1 MSSSHLDRRAFA
13 RLFALG
19 GTTALLSHPLV
30 RELAA
35 SPLPSPY
42 RAGGAVDWDAVRSH
56 FLFPDELSVLNA
68 ANLCPSPRP
77 VIESVLED
85 TDRLDRAPVPSFRN
99 EMHGVKRPT
108 RELLARY
115 LRADPGEIL
124 ITRNTS
130 EANNWVSNGL
140 DLGPGDEVV
149 IFSDNHPSNNLAWKA
164 KAERF
169 GYTVREVPQVSPHPG
184 PDHYLDAFE
193 GAMTSRTRVLSFTH
207 LTNTS
212 GDLFPAAELCR
223 MARDR
228 GVLTLVDG
236 AQSFG
241 LLDVDLSVMQ
251 PDFYSGSAHK
261 WPCGPKEAGV
271 LFVSRRVQD
280 RFWPSMYSAYTGET
294 ELASTHEGMG
304 QRDEPAIRA
313 FGRELEFLLGIGRA
327 EIEARSRALAD
338 AAMEE
343 LGRMDGVRLWTS
355 TDPSLRAAVVT
366 FEPEGLD
373 PRRTVEALEADG
385 VVATARG
392 GEDRPG
398 IRFSPHFYNS
408 FEDVERGVAA
418 IRRYLRTGL

>member
-1 MSSSHLDRRAFA
+1 MNASNLDRRAFA

-19 GTTALLSHPLV
+19 GTGALLGHPRI
-30 RELAA
+30 RELTAA
-35 SPLPSPY
+35 PTAPL
-42 RAGGAVDWDAVRSH
+42 RGRGREVDWAAVRSR
-56 FLFPDELSVLNA
+56 FLMPEELSVLNA
-68 ANLCPSPRP
+68 ANLCPTPRP
-77 VIESVLED
+77 VIESVTGD
-85 TDRLDRAPVPSFRN
+85 TDRLDRSPLPSIRS
-99 EMHGVKRPT
+99 EMHGVKRGT

-140 DLGPGDEVV
+140 VLGPGDEVL

-164 KAERF
+164 KSERF
-169 GYTVREVPQVSPHPG
+169 GYTVREVAQVNPHPG
-184 PDHYLDAFE
+184 SDYYVAAFE
-193 GAMTSRTRVLSFTH
+193 RALTPRTKVLTFTH

-212 GDLFPAAELCR
+212 GDLMPAAELCR
-223 MARDR
+223 IAAER
-228 GVLTLVDG
+228 GVITLVDG

-271 LFVSRRVQD
+271 LFVNRRVQD
-280 RFWPSMYSAYTGET
+280 RFWPSIYSAYAGET
-294 ELASTHEGMG
+294 ELARRHEGMG
-304 QRDEPAIRA
+304 QRDEPAIRG
-313 FGRELEFLLGIGRA
+313 FGRELEFLLDIGRP

-338 AAMEE
+338 AAIEG
-343 LGRMDGVRLWTS
+343 LAGLDGVKLWTS
-355 TDPSLRAAVVT
+355 VDPSLRAAVVT
-366 FEPEGLD
+366 FQPGALD
-373 PRRTVEALEADG
+373 PSRTVEALEADG
-385 VVATARG
+385 VVAASRG
-392 GEDRPG
+392 GQDRPG

-418 IRRYLRTGL
+418 IRRYLRAGL